1 MALHVI
7 FRPDGT
13 VSGPFADTSGH
24 DGVAVEV
31 PDDFSWT
38 RYQADIETRSVVPA
52 IAMRA
57 AALIAEVNEAAEALR
72 GRFLTAGSGQAMTYL
87 RKEDEARRFD
97 PEADAADYPFL
108 AAEAASTGATLVD
121 TAALVLAQANAWAT
135 LGAAIEAYRRG
146 LIVAIEAA
154 QNIETLDQLD
164 VAAGWPGQAETQS

>member
-13 VSGPFADTSGH
+13 VSGPFSDTSGH

-72 GRFLTAGSGQAMTYL
+72 RRFLTAGSGQAMTYL
-87 RKEDEARRFD
+87 RKEDEARRFY
-97 PEADAADYPFL
+97 PEGGAGDYPFL
-108 AAEAASTGATLVD
+108 SAEAASTGAALAD

-135 LGAAIEAYRRG
+135 LGAAIEGHRRG

-154 QNIETLDQLD
+154 EDLATIAAIDIT
-164 VAAGWPGQAETQS
+164 AGWPA